1 MLSLYSTLLAQ
12 HPRQLTPVRC
22 AEPTIVQ
29 LHRYFE
35 DVVLEN
41 NLAALVIESL
51 LPETQRSLREI
62 TRVREVG
69 RLARY
74 AFFFASPEDAL
85 YTTQLSDGEADRE
98 PILVSKAGQADV
110 NERFVVIAD
119 ARFSALLASVR
130 TEDCEGEES
139 GADDVIWSFEPDIV
153 YSA

>member
-1 MLSLYSTLLAQ
+1 MFSLYSTLLAQ

-41 NLAALVIESL
+41 NLAALVVESL
-51 LPETQRSLREI
+51 LPETQRSLRDI

-85 YTTQLSDGEADRE
+85 YAAELSDGQSERE
-98 PILVSKAGQADV
+98 PILVKKSGDGEVK
-110 NERFVVIAD
+110 ERFVVIAD
-119 ARFSALLASVR
+119 ARFSA
-130 TEDCEGEES
+130 
-139 GADDVIWSFEPDIV
+139 
-153 YSA
+153 